1 MSIQKNI
8 GKNTIGDNKKMEVD
22 LKTYNRST
30 HNLSTVIRNTQ
41 SAGTL
46 VPTCTIVMQKDDT
59 FEINIESSV
68 LTHPTTGPLYGS
80 FKLENHVFFIPF
92 RLYNSWLHNNRL
104 GIGLDMSQIKL
115 PQLYVTLNKLNDQP
129 GEDERQWSQINPS
142 CLLSYLGLKGYGGM
156 NNNATAP
163 IATKNAV
170 KVLGYWDIFKNFY
183 ANKQEANYYMIG
195 SNDPMSIKINNVQVI
210 DNNNITQNVGTIS
223 KSATIAI
230 ADPLKI
236 YTTSNITLWVTQV
249 KGHSPVQMTVTEL
262 GQGVWEENEFVITA
276 NNIPAGQTWW
286 IRIIQSTQ
294 QQALVSFPLDEFDTL
309 RDEILAKKG
318 NQTFYL
324 GDKSSSTRI
333 AKIFNERGNNQK
345 LKTTR
350 PQYGLLLKTYN
361 SDLYQNWINTEWI
374 DGENGINE
382 ITAVDVSDGTL
393 SMDAL
398 NLQQKVYNMLNRIA
412 VSGGSYR
419 DWLETVYASGQYIER
434 CETPTFEGGTS
445 QEIVFQEVVS
455 NSATENEPLGSLAG
469 RGINAGKQKGGKIK
483 LRATEPGYMM
493 CITSITPRIDYSQGN
508 DFDTDWVSLDDMH
521 KPALDGIGYQ
531 DSVNT
536 GRAWWDDTFGATG
549 VMTKPVKHTAGKT
562 VAWVDYMTNVN
573 RTYGNF
579 AAGMS
584 EAFMVLNRNYEIKYS
599 ETGASRISDLTTY
612 IDPIK
617 YNYIFAD
624 TSIDAMNFWVQIK
637 FDITARRLMSAKQI
651 PNL

>member
-1 MSIQKNI
+1 MSLQKNI

-59 FEINIESSV
+59 LEINIESSV

-104 GIGLDMSQIKL
+104 GIGLDMSQVKL
-115 PQLYVTLNKLNDQP
+115 PQLYVTLNKLHDQP
-129 GEDERQWSQINPS
+129 GEDEKQWSQINPS
-142 CLLSYLGLKGYGGM
+142 CLLSYLGIKGYGGM
-156 NNNATAP
+156 NNNATTP

-183 ANKQEANYYMIG
+183 ANKQEKNYYMIG
-195 SNDPMSIKINNVQVI
+195 SNDPLSINI
-210 DNNNITQNVGTIS
+210 DNDEITDPNNIPQNQGTVDAESI
-223 KSATIAI
+223 IEI
-230 ADPLKI
+230 DDPLSI
-236 YTTSNITLWVTQV
+236 YNNSNVTLWVTQQI
-249 KGHSPVQMTVTEL
+249 GHSPVKMTATEV
-262 GQGVWEENEFVITA
+262 GTTST
-276 NNIPAGQTWW
+276 NNKKFIIQNLKIPTGSTWW
-286 IRIIQSTQ
+286 IRAIQSTQ
-294 QQALVSFPLDEFDTL
+294 QQALVPLDLEEFDTL
-309 RDEILAKKG
+309 RDEILTKKG
-318 NQTFYL
+318 NQTFHL
-324 GDKSSSTRI
+324 GDGSSSTQI
-333 AKIFNERGNNQK
+333 AEIFNKRGNNKK

-374 DGENGINE
+374 DGTNGINE

-455 NSATENEPLGSLAG
+455 NSATENEPLGTLAG

-483 LRATEPGYMM
+483 IRATEPGYMM

-508 DFDTDWVSLDDMH
+508 DFDSDWVSLDDMH
-521 KPALDGIGYQ
+521 KPPLDGIGYQ

-536 GRAWWDDTFGATG
+536 GRAWWDDVYTNNTSKAT
-549 VMTKPVKHTAGKT
+549 KRTAGKT
-562 VAWVDYMTNVN
+562 VAWIDYMTNVN

-584 EAFMVLNRNYEIKYS
+584 EAFMVLNRNYEMEYEAGTNPK
-599 ETGASRISDLTTY
+599 ISDLTTY
-612 IDPIK
+612 IDPVK

>member
-8 GKNTIGDNKKMEVD
+8 GKNTIGDNKKMKVD

-115 PQLYVTLNKLNDQP
+115 PQLYVTLKKLQDQP
-129 GEDERQWSQINPS
+129 GEDEKQWSQVNPS
-142 CLLSYLGLKGYGGM
+142 CLLSYLGIKGYGGM
-156 NNNATAP
+156 SNTATSTT
-163 IATKNAV
+163 ATKNAV

-183 ANKQEANYYMIG
+183 ANKQEENYYMID
-195 SNDPMSIKINNVQVI
+195 SNDEMEIEINNNTV
-210 DNNNITQNVGTIS
+210 NNNYNIPENIGTVKNNEKITIQ
-223 KSATIAI
+223 
-230 ADPLKI
+230 DPLKI
-236 YTTSNITLWVTQV
+236 YNNTNITILVTQTI
-249 KGHSPVQMTVTEL
+249 GHSPVKMTVDEL
-262 GQGVWEENEFVITA
+262 GSGVWNDKVYTITVQNA
-276 NNIPAGQTWW
+276 PSGKTWW
-286 IRIIQSTQ
+286 IRAIQSIQ
-294 QQALVSFPLDEFDTL
+294 QQALAPFPLEEFDTL
-309 RDEILAKKG
+309 RDEILGKKG

-324 GDKSSSTRI
+324 GNGSSSTQI
-333 AKIFNERGNNQK
+333 AEIFNKRGNNQK

-374 DGENGINE
+374 DGANGINE

-412 VSGGSYR
+412 ISGGSYR

-455 NSATENEPLGSLAG
+455 NSATENEPLGTLAG

-483 LRATEPGYMM
+483 IRATEPGYMM

-508 DFDTDWVSLDDMH
+508 DFDSDWVSLNDMH

-536 GRAWWDDTFGATG
+536 GRAWWDDVYTG
-549 VMTKPVKHTAGKT
+549 NQPASLKKHTPGKT
-562 VAWVDYMTNVN
+562 VAWIDYMTNVN

-584 EAFMVLNRNYEIKYS
+584 EAFMVLNRNYEIKYNNENGNS
-599 ETGASRISDLTTY
+599 LIADLTTY
-612 IDPIK
+612 IDPVK

>member
-210 DNNNITQNVGTIS
+210 DNNNIAQNVGTIS

-236 YTTSNITLWVTQV
+236 YTTSNVTLWVTQV

-318 NQTFYL
+318 NQTFNL

-374 DGENGINE
+374 DGANGINE

-455 NSATENEPLGSLAG
+455 NSATEDEPLGSLAG

-549 VMTKPVKHTAGKT
+549 VITKPVKHTAGKT

-612 IDPIK
+612 IDPVK

>member
-46 VPTCTIVMQKDDT
+46 VPTCTLVMQKDDT

-115 PQLYVTLNKLNDQP
+115 PQLYVTLNKLQDQP

-142 CLLSYLGLKGYGGM
+142 CLLSYLGIKGYGGM

-163 IATKNAV
+163 ITTKNAV
-170 KVLGYWDIFKNFY
+170 KILGYWDIFKNYY
-183 ANKQEANYYMIG
+183 ANKQEENYYMIG
-195 SNDPMSIKINNVQVI
+195 SNDPLSIQIDGKQVNNPNNIPQNTGTINNKQVI
-210 DNNNITQNVGTIS
+210 DID
-223 KSATIAI
+223 
-230 ADPLKI
+230 DPLKI
-236 YTTSNITLWVTQV
+236 YNKNNVELWVTQQP
-249 KGHSPVQMTVTEL
+249 GHSPIKMTANEL
-262 GQGVWEENEFVITA
+262 GTTKWETNTFSITPS
-276 NNIPAGQTWW
+276 NIPNGTTWW
-286 IRIIQSTQ
+286 VRMIQSTQ
-294 QQALVSFPLDEFDTL
+294 QQAVVPFSLDELDTL

-324 GDKSSSTRI
+324 GNKSSSTKI
-333 AKIFNERGNNQK
+333 TEIFNERGNNQK

-374 DGENGINE
+374 DGANGINE
-382 ITAVDVSDGTL
+382 ITAVDVSNGTL

-412 VSGGSYR
+412 ISGGSYR

-445 QEIVFQEVVS
+445 QEIVFQEIVS
-455 NSATENEPLGSLAG
+455 NSATENEPLGTLAG
-469 RGINAGKQKGGKIK
+469 RGVNAGKQKGGKIK
-483 LRATEPGYMM
+483 IRATEPGYMM

-508 DFDTDWVSLDDMH
+508 DFDSDWVSLDDMH

-536 GRAWWDDTFGATG
+536 GRAWWDDTYGATG
-549 VMTKPVKHTAGKT
+549 VIARPVKHTAGKT
-562 VAWVDYMTNVN
+562 VAWIDYMTNVN

-584 EAFMVLNRNYEIKYS
+584 EAFMVLNRNYEIKYT

-612 IDPIK
+612 IDPVK

>member
-59 FEINIESSV
+59 FEINIESNA

-115 PQLYVTLNKLNDQP
+115 PQLYVTLNKAQDQP
-129 GEDERQWSQINPS
+129 GEDEKQWSQINPS
-142 CLLSYLGLKGYGGM
+142 CLLSYLGIKGYGGM
-156 NNNATAP
+156 INTVTKTT
-163 IATKNAV
+163 ATKNAV

-183 ANKQEANYYMIG
+183 ANKQEENYYMIG
-195 SNDPMSIKINNVQVI
+195 SNDPLSINI
-210 DNNNITQNVGTIS
+210 DGAQITDPNNIPQNQGTVDVDSI
-223 KSATIAI
+223 IEI
-230 ADPLKI
+230 DDPLSV
-236 YTTSNITLWVTQV
+236 YNNSNITLWVTQQI
-249 KGHSPVQMTVTEL
+249 GHSPVKMTATEV
-262 GQGVWEENEFVITA
+262 GTTST
-276 NNIPAGQTWW
+276 NNQKFTIQSLKIPTGSTWW
-286 IRIIQSTQ
+286 IRVIQSTQ
-294 QQALVSFPLDEFDTL
+294 QQALVPFPLEEFDTL

-324 GDKSSSTRI
+324 GDGSSATQI
-333 AKIFNERGNNQK
+333 ANVFNERGDNQK

-374 DGENGINE
+374 DGTNGINE

-455 NSATENEPLGSLAG
+455 NSATEDEPLGTLAG

-483 LRATEPGYMM
+483 IRATEPGYMM

-508 DFDTDWVSLDDMH
+508 DFDSDWISLDDMH

-536 GRAWWDDTFGATG
+536 GRAWWDDTFTG
-549 VMTKPVKHTAGKT
+549 NQPTSLTKHTAGKT
-562 VAWVDYMTNVN
+562 VAWIDYMTNVN

-584 EAFMVLNRNYEIKYS
+584 EAFMVLNRNYEIKYD
-599 ETGASRISDLTTY
+599 TDGNSRISDLTTY
-612 IDPIK
+612 IDPVK

>member
-8 GKNTIGDNKKMEVD
+8 GKNTIGDNKKMEID

-115 PQLYVTLNKLNDQP
+115 PQLHVTLNKLHDQP
-129 GEDERQWSQINPS
+129 GEDEQQWSQINPS
-142 CLLSYLGLKGYGGM
+142 CLLSYLGIKGYGGM

-183 ANKQEANYYMIG
+183 ANKQEENYYMIG
-195 SNDPMSIKINNVQVI
+195 SNDPLSINI
-210 DNNNITQNVGTIS
+210 DNAQITDLNNIPQNQGTVNAESI
-223 KSATIAI
+223 IEI
-230 ADPLKI
+230 DDPLSI
-236 YTTSNITLWVTQV
+236 YNNSNVTLWVTQQI
-249 KGHSPVQMTVTEL
+249 GHSPVKM
-262 GQGVWEENEFVITA
+262 TA
-276 NNIPAGQTWW
+276 NEVGTTSTIKQKFTIQNLKIPTGSTWW
-286 IRIIQSTQ
+286 IRAIRSTQ
-294 QQALVSFPLDEFDTL
+294 QQALVPLALEEFDIL

-324 GDKSSSTRI
+324 GDGSSSTQI
-333 AKIFNERGNNQK
+333 AEIFNERGDNQK

-374 DGENGINE
+374 DGTNGINE

-412 VSGGSYR
+412 ISGGSYR

-455 NSATENEPLGSLAG
+455 NSATENEPLGTLAG

-483 LRATEPGYMM
+483 IRATEPGYMM

-508 DFDTDWVSLDDMH
+508 DFDSDWVSLDDMH

-536 GRAWWDDTFGATG
+536 GRAWWDDVYINNTDKAT
-549 VMTKPVKHTAGKT
+549 KHTAGKT
-562 VAWVDYMTNVN
+562 VAWIDYMTNVN

-584 EAFMVLNRNYEIKYS
+584 EAFMVLNRNYEMEYEAGTNPK
-599 ETGASRISDLTTY
+599 ISDLTTY
-612 IDPIK
+612 IDPVK

>member
-115 PQLYVTLNKLNDQP
+115 PQLYVTLNKVQDQP
-129 GEDERQWSQINPS
+129 GEDEKQWSQINPS
-142 CLLSYLGLKGYGGM
+142 CLLSYLGIKGYGGM
-156 NNNATAP
+156 INTATKTT
-163 IATKNAV
+163 ATKNAV

-183 ANKQEANYYMIG
+183 ANKQETDFYMIG
-195 SNDPMSIKINNVQVI
+195 SNDPLSIKINNATVT
-210 DNNNITQNVGTIS
+210 DPNNIPQNIGTI
-223 KSATIAI
+223 KKGAKITIE
-230 ADPLKI
+230 DPLGI
-236 YTTSNITLWVTQV
+236 YNISNVTLWVTQQI
-249 KGHSPVQMTVTEL
+249 GHSPVKMTVSEI
-262 GQGVWEENEFVITA
+262 GQGVLEENKFAIITH
-276 NNIPAGQTWW
+276 NIPENSSWW
-286 IRIIQSTQ
+286 IRMIQSTQ
-294 QQALVSFPLDEFDTL
+294 QQALVPFPLEEFDTL

-324 GDKSSSTRI
+324 GDGSSSTQI
-333 AKIFNERGNNQK
+333 AQIFNERGDNQK

-374 DGENGINE
+374 DGTNGINE

-455 NSATENEPLGSLAG
+455 NSATENEPLGTLAG

-483 LRATEPGYMM
+483 IRATEPGYMM

-508 DFDTDWVSLDDMH
+508 DFDSDWISLDDMH

-536 GRAWWDDTFGATG
+536 GRAWWDDTFTG
-549 VMTKPVKHTAGKT
+549 NQPASLVKHTAGKT
-562 VAWVDYMTNVN
+562 VAWIDYMTNVN

-584 EAFMVLNRNYEIKYS
+584 EAFMVLNRNYEIKY
-599 ETGASRISDLTTY
+599 ETDGNSRISDLTTY
-612 IDPIK
+612 IDPVK

-637 FDITARRLMSAKQI
+637 FDIIARRLMSAKQI